1 VQNSCDEGTDGYGVI
16 QLTTAKNRPHRG
28 WSGLS
33 ALLPLVQ
40 GVMGMCEAEPKR
52 RAEHERTRGQAAEYG
67 HAQDRRAED
76 ELFREGSL
84 GSALDTHGC
93 AGPL

>member
-1 VQNSCDEGTDGYGVI
+1 MQNSCDEGTDGYGVI

-40 GVMGMCEAEPKR
+40 GVMGMCATEPKR
-52 RAEHERTRGQAAEYG
+52 RAEDERAGGRPAEYG
-67 HAQDRRAED
+67 DAQDRRAED
-76 ELFREGSL
+76 EPFRDGSL
-84 GSALDTHGC
+84 GSALDTHGR
-93 AGPL
+93 AGPP